1 MAPTSDAT
9 PPVSRRLAE
18 FVVGSRPEDMPEAV
32 LHAARRSLLN
42 FFATA
47 LAGSHDVA
55 IETAAATLA
64 AFSGQ
69 GEASLIGRPE
79 RVDALTAA
87 FLNAA
92 SGNVH
97 DFDDTHLRTVIHPT
111 APVAPALL
119 ALAERR
125 QIAGRDFL
133 HALALG
139 IETACRVGNAVSPEH
154 YARGWHITATCGVF
168 GAAVA
173 VGRILGLD
181 PQRMVW
187 ALGGAAAQ
195 ASGLV
200 ETLGF
205 MAKSVGVGGSARGGL
220 LAALLAERGLD
231 GPAAPLEGV
240 RGFLAVTGTDP
251 RHREVTDELGS
262 RWEVLKNIHKPYP
275 CGIVLNAVIDG
286 CLDLHTRR
294 TVPVDAIR
302 QITLYGH
309 PLLRQRADRPDVAT
323 GREAQVS
330 AQHAVAACFVFG
342 AAGLDQ
348 FSDVAVQDSRVL
360 ALRGCVRVETV
371 TDVPVPDVRIVIE
384 YADGRQEEAV
394 VHDAR
399 GTDGRPLTDAEIEA
413 KFRSLA
419 ERAPT
424 SRRAGGLIEAVWS
437 LDRMSDVGA
446 IMALARS
453 DADPKP

>member
-1 MAPTSDAT
+1 MPEGPDET
-9 PPVSRRLAE
+9 PPVSRTLAA
-18 FVVGSRPEDMPEAV
+18 FIARSRPGDLPDAV
-32 LHAARRSLLN
+32 MHAARRSLLN

-47 LAGSHDVA
+47 FAGAGDVA
-55 IETAAATLA
+55 VATAASTLA
-64 AFSGQ
+64 DFAGR
-69 GEASLIGRPE
+69 GEASLIGRAE

-92 SGNVH
+92 AGNVH

-125 QIAGRDFL
+125 RIAGPDFL

-139 IETACRVGNAVSPEH
+139 IETACRVGNAVSPDH
-154 YARGWHITATCGVF
+154 YARGWHITSTCGIF

-173 VGRILGLD
+173 VGKLLGLD
-181 PQRMVW
+181 EQRLLW
-187 ALGGAAAQ
+187 ALGGASAQ

-220 LAALLAERGLD
+220 LAALLAERGMD
-231 GPAAPLEGV
+231 GPARPLEGV
-240 RGFLAVTGTDP
+240 RGFLTVTGADP
-251 RHREVTDELGS
+251 RLGEVTDDLGN
-262 RWEVLKNIHKPYP
+262 RWEVLRNIHKPYP

-286 CLDLHTRR
+286 CLELRTRR
-294 TVPVDAIR
+294 PASVAEIAS
-302 QITLYGH
+302 ITLRGH
-309 PLLRQRADRPDVAT
+309 PLLRQRADRPDVMT

-330 AQHAVAACFVFG
+330 AQHAVAACLIFG

-348 FSDVAVQDSRVL
+348 FSDTAVRDPRVL
-360 ALRGCVRVETV
+360 ELRKRVRIESVP
-371 TDVPVPDVRIVIE
+371 DVPVADVRITVE
-384 YADGRQEEAV
+384 DTDGTTEEIV

-399 GTDGRPLTDAEIEA
+399 GTDGRPLTDGEIED

-419 ERAPT
+419 SLAPACV
-424 SRRAGGLIEAVWS
+424 RAGELIEAVWT
-437 LDRMSDVGA
+437 LDGREDVGTL
-446 IMALARS
+446 MNLARP
-453 DADPKP
+453 AAGEA